1 MRVVVVMP
9 ARDEAAL
16 IGSSID
22 AIPPSV
28 EWVIVVDDGSTD
40 STGTIAVD
48 HLGSNGE
55 VLRTEGI
62 GVGGAIAAGSQV
74 ALTRYGT
81 DCIVVVMAGDGQM
94 AGEDLPALI
103 APIEEGRADHVK
115 GNRWMHADGPEGM
128 PLIRKVGTWWLSR
141 LTSLASGQKVRDT
154 QCGFTAT
161 SGAMLSAWDWSK
173 TWAGYGYPNW
183 WLMEAGRLDYR
194 ITEVPVRSVYGTET
208 SGIKVASFFLSV
220 SWMLW
225 KGVWRRGVDWYIT
238 GRRTHP
244 LLRIIVN
251 SLWFGGWI
259 SILLAFSTPFFLLL
273 PPVAFGLLMGLDRK
287 ESKRRRGRPT
297 V

>member
-28 EWVIVVDDGSTD
+28 EWIIVVDDGSTD
-40 STGTIAVD
+40 ATGLIAVE
-48 HLGSNGE
+48 HLESNGE
-55 VLRTEGI
+55 VLRTEGV
-62 GVGGAIAAGSQV
+62 GVGGAIAAGSQA

-103 APIEEGRADHVK
+103 APIEESRADHVK

-154 QCGFTAT
+154 QCGYTAT
-161 SGAMLSAWDWSK
+161 SGAMLSTWDWSK
-173 TWAGYGYPNW
+173 TWVGYGYPNW
-183 WLMEAGRLDYR
+183 WLMEAGRRGFR
-194 ITEVPVRSVYGTET
+194 IEEVAVKSIYANET
-208 SGIKVASFFLSV
+208 SGIRITRFLGSV

-225 KGVWRRGVDWYIT
+225 KGVWRRGIDWYIV
-238 GRRTHP
+238 GKDTHP
-244 LLRIIVN
+244 LLRFAATT
-251 SLWFGGWI
+251 LWFGGWMALLF
-259 SILLAFSTPFFLLL
+259 SLQQPALLLAAPI
-273 PPVAFGLLMGLDRK
+273 AFIILAGLDYK
-287 ESKRRRGRPT
+287 ESKRRRGYVT
-297 V
+297 A